1 MKKLIILLNIL
12 NKKQFKDK
20 NDKYNVRLQQ
30 IKKIY

>member
-1 MKKLIILLNIL
+1 MKKLIKLLNIL

-30 IKKIY
+30 IKKY